1 MKALKYG
8 MNTHIIPGFA
18 PLDIAA
24 NDFNTTH
31 VKVNNALS
39 YACLLAFGVITGDT
53 INITVEESSAA
64 GTTDA
69 EAIGFSYRLSGDTAT
84 DTWGDVTTC
93 DSLGATITA
102 TDDNKLLWIE
112 VDLAEM
118 SDDCNYLS
126 VLGTTAGSM
135 SACLV
140 SAVSFLES
148 RYGQYDPVSTT

>member
-1 MKALKYG
+1 MKSLKYG

-18 PLDIAA
+18 PLDIVA

-31 VKVNNALS
+31 VKVSNALS

-53 INITVEESSAA
+53 INITVEESTSAA
-64 GTTDA
+64 TTGA
-69 EAIGFSYRLSGDTAT
+69 EAIGFGYRLSGDTAS
-84 DTWGDVTTC
+84 DTWGAVTTC

-102 TDDNKLLWIE
+102 NDDYKLLWIE

-126 VLGTTAGSM
+126 VLGTTESSM
-135 SACLV
+135 SECVV
-140 SAVSFLES
+140 SAVSFLET

>member
-1 MKALKYG
+1 MQQIKYG
-8 MNTHIIPGFA
+8 MNTHIIPVFA
-18 PLDIAA
+18 PYDIEA
-24 NDFNTTH
+24 NDINTTH
-31 VKVNNALS
+31 VKVSNALS
-39 YACLLAFGVITGDT
+39 AQFLLFFGVITGDT
-53 INITVEESSAA
+53 INITVEESTSAA
-64 GTTDA
+64 TTSA
-69 EAIGFSYRLSGDTAT
+69 EAIGFSYRLSGDTAS

-102 TDDNKLLWIE
+102 SDDNKLLLIE

-126 VLGTTAGSM
+126 VLGTTESSM

-140 SAVSFLES
+140 SAVALLES